1 MRKGKNGIRRVAALV
16 CSVALFATLLPV
28 QVLATDEGMQE
39 PLTAVTLSE
48 ENGEETVS
56 EQGDA
61 NSQQDE
67 AVACT
72 KSANCAAETHEE
84 GCPKYEAPAEGEGTE
99 PEVSCTKSEDC
110 VAEAHE
116 EGCPKYVAPAEGEGT
131 EPEVSCT
138 KSEDCAAETHEEGCP
153 KDMGQAGQ
161 QKETES
167 STDLDSGD
175 LGMTVMNAET
185 LASRDVA
192 VSYLDD
198 QGNVQSCPQYETLT
212 AENIAS
218 NLNLGADGQSSWYVM
233 DGTVEA
239 ADRIEIAGDVHL
251 ILANSSALKVNEG
264 IHVAEGKSLTIYA
277 QSPDENLMGKVEI
290 DIKALFESKAAIGA
304 NEGENCGSIT
314 INGGFINIDINSDTC
329 AAIGGAKGGNGGVI
343 TINGGKVVAKQNYYT
358 SFSTKA
364 AVIGGG
370 EDGNAGK
377 ITINGGYVEAKQTGG
392 YRKETTRRWSTG
404 AAIGG
409 GEGGD
414 GGEITITGGTIVSG
428 FLKAGH
434 HGAAIGGGKGGDG
447 GKITI
452 TGGNVTAN
460 ASNNG
465 NNLNSALSTYGAAI
479 GGGYQGN
486 SGTIHITGGE
496 VTAVTYHNIPGGSRG
511 ACIGGGGGIET
522 NTGSITI
529 EGNAVVT
536 TKGTVQNAGIG
547 GGESQNSGTILI
559 QGDATVNATGGG
571 DASAIGGGV
580 SGNSD
585 SITIQGNAKVTAT
598 AGDHAAGIGGGH
610 YGDATGEIRIAGTA
624 VVNATG
630 GDGDRLN
637 EKGGSGIGGGGGGN
651 SAAIT
656 IADSATVTATGMDGC
671 AGIGGGYKGNSGA
684 ITIKDSATVTASGDT
699 GIGGGQGVTVSD
711 SVQGGNSGPI
721 IIQDSASVTATGTY
735 GAGIGSGSQGL
746 IPSITIQGTA
756 NVTATGTHR
765 SAGIG
770 SGPFGTV
777 ENITIQGQATVEAT
791 GGEYAAGEGGA
802 GIGSGYNGAANTITI
817 QEQATVNATSM
828 SYGAAIGSGRGYP
841 YKECSVG
848 SITIKDSA
856 RVTAKATASPSAA
869 IGSGNGGVAETIR
882 IQDNTVVTATSGSD
896 GAAIGS
902 GYTADARSILIQGDP
917 IITATSRSGAA
928 IGTGYANKGLQDIC
942 IEGGNI
948 TAIATAGGAGIGG
961 GGSRSGEV
969 GKIVIQGDA
978 NVTAAGGAGIGS
990 GRGASFTNTGEII
1003 LNTTGEIV
1011 AYGSNAIGIGIGYY
1025 PPSRDNFYNMTVGPN
1040 SGPIW
1045 MFCESTKKSPI
1056 FAISSTTTE
1065 LNQSK
1070 IAIQNGGLLL
1080 WHNETGNQQK
1090 TNGIAWSWDGKSDV
1104 ENNTYTWDSTSDDT
1118 LHITKGAIALA
1129 SKQYDTDR
1137 HKNYGN
1143 WAVIWPGQATESI
1156 SITPVAMTVY
1166 AGGSGNTGVVGAEQN
1181 SPEDSPVGFPT
1192 PGFTLQLPDS
1202 LQGIDVCQDLTLQY
1216 VEGEK
1221 LYAWKFIP
1229 YGEGNENV
1237 YRIVPVDGT
1246 ESRPIRMKFTNQ
1258 NGDIVTDASFDSSQY
1273 INQTLNVEIYGEGI
1287 ERNKVD
1293 FVYDATGYKVDPK
1306 STLLTVRGVTE
1317 DVCYGGVEKDPSED
1331 YFPQDEQEP
1340 GNTVP
1345 GAAVPDNTVFT
1356 INGSDVQVGDD
1367 AAVGLLFDTIIDSNA
1382 SSNGQNYTQL
1392 LEHKAA
1398 AALADLSVTE
1408 GKAHTYESRYLDLVD
1423 QNNGNVWVAARDAS
1437 GDSQV
1442 VTVYWPLPEGTDKNT
1457 RFTLLHFE
1465 DLHRSL
1471 TPEQI
1476 TQKLTDDTY
1485 TPEVIKNLRVTDTH
1499 VVFETTSFSPF
1510 VLAWSAPNPPVV
1522 GETENVAPAATPK
1535 PTPEPKDD
1543 VQPVVEVTT
1552 VAIPQTGD
1560 ESQPLVWVTLVV
1572 LSGAALAVLAVFRKK
1587 RSDK

>member
-1 MRKGKNGIRRVAALV
+1 MQKDKNGVRRVAALV

-116 EGCPKYVAPAEGEGT
+116 EGCPKYEAPAEGEGT

-185 LASRDVA
+185 LASRAVA
-192 VSYLDD
+192 VTYLDD
-198 QGNVQSCPQYETLT
+198 QGQVQSCTQYEPLN

-218 NLNLGADGQSSWYVM
+218 KLNLGADGQSSWYVM

-251 ILANSSALKVNEG
+251 ILANGSALTAKGG

-277 QSPDENLMGKVEI
+277 QSTDENQMGKVEI
-290 DIKALFESKAAIGA
+290 EITVLYESKAAIGA

-314 INGGFINIDINSDTC
+314 INGGSINIEINSDTC

-343 TINGGKVVAKQNYYT
+343 TINGGKVVAKQDYYT
-358 SFSTKA
+358 SFPSAA

-370 EDGNAGK
+370 EGGSAGK

-392 YRKETTRRWSTG
+392 YRNDYTKRWST
-404 AAIGG
+404 
-409 GEGGD
+409 
-414 GGEITITGGTIVSG
+414 
-428 FLKAGH
+428 
-434 HGAAIGGGKGGDG
+434 GAAIGGGKGGDG

-452 TGGNVTAN
+452 TGGNVTAD

-465 NNLNSALSTYGAAI
+465 NDLNSSVSTYGAAI

-486 SGTIHITGGE
+486 SGYIHITGGE
-496 VTAVTYHNIPGGSRG
+496 VTAVTYHKISNGSRG
-511 ACIGGGGGIET
+511 ACIGGGGGIKT
-522 NTGSITI
+522 NTGSIII

-536 TKGTVQNAGIG
+536 TKGTGQSAGIG
-547 GGESQNSGTILI
+547 GGEAQNSGNILI
-559 QGDATVNATGGG
+559 QGDTTVNATGGS

-580 SGNSD
+580 RGNSD
-585 SITIQGNAKVTAT
+585 PITIQGNAKVTAT
-598 AGDHAAGIGGGH
+598 AGNAAAGIGGGRD
-610 YGDATGEIRIAGTA
+610 GDATGEIRIAGTA

-630 GDGDRLN
+630 GEKDRYD
-637 EKGGSGIGGGGGGN
+637 EAGGSGIGGGAGGN

-656 IADSATVTATGMDGC
+656 IADSAIVTATGMDGC
-671 AGIGGGYKGNSGA
+671 AGIG
-684 ITIKDSATVTASGDT
+684 
-699 GIGGGQGVTVSD
+699 
-711 SVQGGNSGPI
+711 
-721 IIQDSASVTATGTY
+721 
-735 GAGIGSGSQGL
+735 SGS
-746 IPSITIQGTA
+746 
-756 NVTATGTHR
+756 
-765 SAGIG
+765 
-770 SGPFGTV
+770 FGTV
-777 ENITIQGQATVEAT
+777 QNITIQGQATVEAT
-791 GGEYAAGEGGA
+791 GGEYADEGGA

-817 QEQATVNATSM
+817 QEQATVTATSK
-828 SYGAAIGSGRGYP
+828 SGGAAIGSGRAYP
-841 YKECSVG
+841 VGECSVG

-856 RVTAKATASPSAA
+856 TVTAKATAMYSAA

-882 IQDNTVVTATSGSD
+882 IQDNTVVTATSGSY

-902 GYTADARSILIQGDP
+902 GYAADARSILIQGDP
-917 IITATSRSGAA
+917 TITATSKNGAA

-942 IEGGNI
+942 IEGGEI
-948 TAIATAGGAGIGG
+948 TAIATGTGAGIGG
-961 GGSRSGEV
+961 GVARSGEV

-978 NVTAAGGAGIGS
+978 NVTAAGAAGIGS
-990 GRGASFTNTGEII
+990 GRDASFTNTGEII

-1025 PPSRDNFYNMTVGPN
+1025 PPSRDNHYNMTVGPN

-1045 MFCESTKKSPI
+1045 MFCESTKKPPI

-1065 LNQSK
+1065 LNQSE

-1129 SKQYDTDR
+1129 SKQYDTAR
-1137 HKNYGN
+1137 HEKYGN

-1181 SPEDSPVGFPT
+1181 SLEDSPVGFPT

-1258 NGDIVTDASFDSSQY
+1258 SGDIVTDNSFDSSQY

-1293 FVYDATGYKVDPK
+1293 FVYDATGYKVDNK
-1306 STLLTVRGVTE
+1306 SALLTVRGVTE

-1572 LSGAALAVLAVFRKK
+1572 LSGAALAVLVVFRKK